1 MTELA
6 DAIAAIRQHKPR
18 RVVAFTGAGVSAES
32 GIPTFRGAGGL
43 WRSFRAEDL
52 ATPEA
57 FARDPKLVWEWYEW
71 RRDLVRSAEP
81 NAAHRAIA
89 RLDGAVVVTQ
99 NVDALHEQA
108 GSSDVIELHGN
119 IFRVRCTREAKTLAR
134 RDAFSSLPPRCECGA
149 LLRPDI
155 VWFGEMLPAGALER
169 AASEIASADLLLVI
183 GTSGVVYP
191 AAGLV
196 ELTRGLSIE
205 VNPFRQR
212 RELRLYI
219 RHSDDRRRGH
229 TGHRRRHPGGTMR
242 RSQMADRRSQAA
254 FGSLS
259 RRTLTFA
266 LGGHYLRSAICHL
279 RSDP

>member
-89 RLDGAVVVTQ
+89 RLGGAVVVTQ

-169 AASEIASADLLLVI
+169 AAAEIASADLLLVI

-196 ELTRGLSIE
+196 ELSRGLSIE
-205 VNPFRQR
+205 VNP
-212 RELRLYI
+212 
-219 RHSDDRRRGH
+219 
-229 TGHRRRHPGGTMR
+229 
-242 RSQMADRRSQAA
+242 AA
-254 FGSLS
+254 SGVSS
-259 RRTLTFA
+259 ACTFA
-266 LGGHYLRSAICHL
+266 IPMTAAAATPAIVDAVL
-279 RSDP
+279 EGQ